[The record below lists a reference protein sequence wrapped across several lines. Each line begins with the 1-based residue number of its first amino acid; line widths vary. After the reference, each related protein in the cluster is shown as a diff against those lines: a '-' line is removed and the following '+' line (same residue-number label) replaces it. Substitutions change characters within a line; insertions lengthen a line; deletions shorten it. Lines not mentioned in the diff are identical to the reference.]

1 MMLEKYRRVTELKAQ
16 TDGLLVQLSEG
27 EYRSL
32 DVWANNLTHLKM
44 AFALFTPFMDDPG
57 FLAWLK
63 QHDAVMVSEIA
74 HDRQGAYGPAEFF
87 QDGIRT
93 ALMTFSLQLN
103 VRRARRALIITG
115 KMPATVTRVYV
126 EWKTTG

>member
-1 MMLEKYRRVTELKAQ
+1 MMHEKYRRVTDIKAQ

-57 FLAWLK
+57 FLTWLK

-74 HDRQGAYGPAEFF
+74 MTGRVLMALQNFF
-87 QDGIRT
+87 RMASEQ
-93 ALMTFSLQLN
+93 
-103 VRRARRALIITG
+103 
-115 KMPATVTRVYV
+115 P
-126 EWKTTG
+126 